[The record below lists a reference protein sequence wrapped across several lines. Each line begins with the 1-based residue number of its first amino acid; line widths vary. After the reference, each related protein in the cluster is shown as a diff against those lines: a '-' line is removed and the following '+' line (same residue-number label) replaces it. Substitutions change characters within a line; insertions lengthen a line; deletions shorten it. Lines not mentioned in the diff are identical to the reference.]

1 MSFLSRVEAIIS
13 DPALERNDM
22 ANVDFLRGVLV
33 PPTGRSGDL

>member
-1 MSFLSRVEAIIS
+1 MYLLSSIKAIIS

-33 PPTGRSGDL
+33 PSTGRSADL